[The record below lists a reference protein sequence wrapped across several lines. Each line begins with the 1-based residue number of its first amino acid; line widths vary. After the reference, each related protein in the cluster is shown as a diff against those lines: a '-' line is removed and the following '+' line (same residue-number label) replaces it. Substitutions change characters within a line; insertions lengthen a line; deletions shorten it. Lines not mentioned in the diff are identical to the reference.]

1 MNQQQPQ
8 PLYSGPRQPAPISN
22 GDHNFSQPRPHTRQQ
37 PDQQDTNQS
46 RAARFED
53 EKRRIIDA
61 CFSKRDPEGMQLESY
76 ITHVRV
82 LEDASYPS
90 SPPPPDSPNSN
101 KKHRVILVAV
111 RRSGKVR
118 VHKARENPNGS
129 FSIGKTWNLDEL
141 TAIISYTSLVP
152 ANPQQQMEKQWASNT
167 GFTVSLGK
175 PYFWSAPTP
184 KEKDFFIA
192 SLIKIYRKYTGGKLP
207 ELIGFA
213 PQELQQITGVQ
224 SAQNTPPSRTTFSP
238 IIPSPTPPPP
248 LAASQPAPVPPL
260 SAARPQS
267 PYVAQPPP
275 SRDGGR
281 MEVQEQNRSFG
292 RPDYRPPTRDAVPL
306 PSQAEERPLG
316 LPPRPNRGTP
326 AQDFSRTQPYGPPLR
341 RDDARTPSLSDGL
354 QPAPLRPSI
363 SPKASQSSLQRP
375 DPTLE
380 PPPLRPNGLSVAKAG
395 PQDFS
400 PKRMGPMPGQ
410 DLNRDIPRGEPLNNS
425 RPSTAASDRRV
436 PVPEPPPSLP
446 ALDFEL
452 FPERK
457 KPAAAAPDLKPEQ
470 PAPTSQ
476 SNSAFVTP
484 AGTPSTMKEEQSQ
497 KKTDYFVGEKAM
509 TENKQ
514 SQAND
519 VVPPK
524 TVYTEVTTSEP
535 KPVETPNEPV
545 VPEPLE
551 PPAPPK
557 AEEEH
562 RPGLG
567 PMIKKRSG
575 KDIANQF
582 RKAALAAGAFQ
593 PRQGGAG
600 ARLKAMQD
608 KLSNEPDG
616 ITSVVP
622 APLKRGMSSDGP
634 RSGTP
639 DPINTEN
646 EKDQPTPKVVSSE
659 PLPRVQVERSA
670 TSDSVARPQTP
681 AEKPLPAEPEVP
693 KEEPSAESPDKGRSS
708 SPQRKRRQRLE
719 AEVEKHCT
727 ALGIDPRVTEGRGA
741 DLNEI
746 LTEFSWDGRLAKDHA
761 LDNFETDIRREIG
774 RAQASGWLGHVEHQ
788 ETKVQEL
795 GKAFEKAIA
804 ECEELDGLLTLYAH
818 ELDTL
823 HEDIEYIEAQGQ
835 GLQVQTANQKL
846 LQAELQ
852 NLLRT
857 LTISPSDLRALRQ
870 APIDNFE
877 GVHAVERALSLLYRA
892 MLTIDPDLRQ
902 NKLRQATTVSNRT
915 GLPTNAEA
923 DLTKMRAVREKKE
936 EYKDESMMFVNRF
949 NQHMKAM
956 FQLAEQRT
964 SEENASISI
973 SSGTS
978 SFTLNLRALN
988 ASRQELWVY
997 NAMMLFVREVNQ
1009 YEWQTLIGSYEI
1021 NVKSIYQDQ
1030 FRDFSMGL
1038 RKTVRHPM
1046 GEEQEIL
1053 FTHQEKEK
1061 AEESNLSTAAR
1072 KLTVKRGRAVKAS
1085 VMRHSVGERRDGKPD
1100 AWAVFDTVLEQQA
1113 TAISEEQ
1120 NFIVHFF
1127 HLNSQSNEDFMELV
1141 QSRPP
1146 EQRKLPNLQAKQAYD
1161 PDRNLAKIVQRT
1173 TEGIYSFWP
1182 TDLQGL
1188 MEWVFKMDQLQ
1199 GIGVLVS
1206 LEQCLSKYEETNQEF
1221 ITRTV
1226 RTLHERLMG
1235 LFNRFVEEQVKA
1247 IEETK
1252 VKVKKRKGLISFMR
1266 IFPDF
1271 IAVVEDMIPQEFAHH
1286 ESLEVRFIVND
1297 AYTKLL
1303 KAMWESLNF
1312 IAKDN
1317 PAANSSGGTTTGPSN
1332 VPLSGDPED
1341 KEALNYHI
1349 LLIENMNFFVE
1360 EVKTHNNA
1368 VLEEWVERASRD
1380 QLSHLA
1386 QYTDAVIRRPLGKW
1400 LDFLES
1406 TEALMKG
1413 TDSSFT
1419 SIANKPSHSRSAAKK
1434 ILGSYDAKEVRKG
1447 VETLKKR
1454 IEKHFT
1460 DADDPS
1466 STTLERAGKKDLI
1479 ARVFEECA
1487 VRYSH
1492 AHDRMKTI
1500 VDRVYEG
1507 SLEIDWRK
1515 EDVQAMFKR

>member
-1 MNQQQPQ
+1 MNQQPPQ
-8 PLYSGPRQPAPISN
+8 PLNTGPRQPAPVSN
-22 GDHNFSQPRPHTRQQ
+22 GDHNFSQPRPHTRQ

-90 SPPPPDSPNSN
+90 SPPPPDSPHSN

-118 VHKARENPNGS
+118 VHKARENSNGS

-141 TAIISYTSLVP
+141 TAIISYTALVP

-207 ELIGFA
+207 DLIGFA
-213 PQELQQITGVQ
+213 PQELQQITGVP
-224 SAQNTPPSRTTFSP
+224 STQNTPTSRTNFSP
-238 IIPSPTPPPP
+238 IVPSPTPPPA
-248 LAASQPAPVPPL
+248 LAPSHPAAVPAL
-260 SAARPQS
+260 STNRPQS
-267 PYVAQPPP
+267 PYVVQPPP
-275 SRDGGR
+275 SRDGNR
-281 MEVQEQNRSFG
+281 TELQDQNRAVS
-292 RPDYRPPTRDAVPL
+292 RQEYRPPTREMARP

-316 LPPRPNRGTP
+316 LPPRPNRGP
-326 AQDFSRTQPYGPPLR
+326 LVQDSPRTQPYGVQIR
-341 RDDARTPSLSDGL
+341 RDEARTPSLSDSL

-363 SPKASQSSLQRP
+363 SPKGSQSSLQRP
-375 DPTLE
+375 DPALE
-380 PPPLRPNGLSVAKAG
+380 PPPLRPNGPGVAKAG
-395 PQDFS
+395 GQDFAA
-400 PKRMGPMPGQ
+400 KRPGPMMGQ
-410 DLNRDIPRGEPLNNS
+410 DSMRDAGRGEPLSNS
-425 RPSTAASDRRV
+425 RPSTAASDRRT
-436 PVPEPPPSLP
+436 PEPPPSLP

-457 KPAAAAPDLKPEQ
+457 KPATATTDLKSEQ
-470 PAPTSQ
+470 PAPPSQ
-476 SNSAFVTP
+476 NNSAFVTP
-484 AGTPSTMKEEQSQ
+484 LGTPTAIKEEQLQ
-497 KKTDYFVGEKAM
+497 RKPDYFVNDKAAAEK
-509 TENKQ
+509 KQ
-514 SQAND
+514 PQAND
-519 VVPPK
+519 LVPPK
-524 TVYTEVTTSEP
+524 AVYNEVTTSEP
-535 KPVETPNEPV
+535 EALKTANESV
-545 VPEPLE
+545 APEPLE

-557 AEEEH
+557 VEEEH

-575 KDIANQF
+575 KDIATQF

-600 ARLKAMQD
+600 ARLKAMQE

-622 APLKRGMSSDGP
+622 APLKRGMSSDDAK
-634 RSGTP
+634 SATS
-639 DPINTEN
+639 DLATTEV
-646 EKDQPTPKVVSSE
+646 EKDQPKTKLGPGDAV
-659 PLPRVQVERSA
+659 PRVQIERTA
-670 TSDSVARPQTP
+670 TSDSVSKSETP
-681 AEKPLPAEPEVP
+681 TTRFIPVEPEGP
-693 KEEPSAESPDKGRSS
+693 KEETRAESPDKGRSA
-708 SPQRKRRQRLE
+708 SPQRKRRQKLE

-727 ALGIDPRVTEGRGA
+727 ALGIDPRITESRGA
-741 DLNEI
+741 DLNEL
-746 LTEFSWDGRLAKDHA
+746 LTEFAWDGRLASDQI
-761 LDNFETDIRREIG
+761 LENFETDIRREIG

-788 ETKVQEL
+788 EIKVQEL

-852 NLLRT
+852 NLLKM
-857 LTISPSDLRALRQ
+857 LTISPSDLRALQ
-870 APIDNFE
+870 LTPIDNFKDVQE
-877 GVHAVERALSLLYRA
+877 VEHALTLLYSA
-892 MLTIDPDLRQ
+892 MVIIDPDLRE
-902 NKLRQATTVSNRT
+902 NKLRHATANNRT
-915 GLPTNAEA
+915 GLGTNAEA

-936 EYKDESMMFVNRF
+936 EYKHESMMFVNRF

-964 SEENASISI
+964 SEENASVSI

-978 SFTLNLRALN
+978 SLTLNLRAYN

-997 NAMMLFVREVNQ
+997 NVMMLFVREVNQ
-1009 YEWQTLIGSYEI
+1009 YEWHTLIGSYEI
-1021 NVKSIYQDQ
+1021 NVKSIYQEQ
-1030 FRDFSMGL
+1030 FRDFTMSL
-1038 RKTVRHPM
+1038 RRTARHPM

-1053 FTHQEKEK
+1053 FTHQDKEK

-1072 KLTVKRGRAVKAS
+1072 KLTVKRSRAVKTHAT
-1085 VMRHSVGERRDGKPD
+1085 RHSISERRDGKTD
-1100 AWAVFDTVLEQQA
+1100 AWAVFDAVLEQQA

-1120 NFIVHFF
+1120 NFVVHFF
-1127 HLNSQSNEDFMELV
+1127 HLNSQSNENFAELV

-1146 EQRKLPNLQAKQAYD
+1146 EQRKLPNLQAKQPFD
-1161 PDRNLAKIVQRT
+1161 PDRNMAKIVQST

-1182 TDLQGL
+1182 ADLQAL
-1188 MEWVFKMDQLQ
+1188 VEWVFKMDQLQ
-1199 GIGVLVS
+1199 GVGVLVS

-1226 RTLHERLMG
+1226 RTLHDRLTG
-1235 LFNRFVEEQVKA
+1235 LFHKFVEEQVKA

-1271 IAVVEDMIPQEFAHH
+1271 ITVVEDMIPQEFAHQ

-1303 KAMWESLNF
+1303 KATWESLNF

-1317 PAANSSGGTTTGPSN
+1317 PVGDSSSGAATAHSN
-1332 VPLSGDPED
+1332 APLSGDPED
-1341 KEALNYHI
+1341 KEALNHHI
-1349 LLIENMNFFVE
+1349 LLIENMNYFAE
-1360 EVKTHNNA
+1360 EVKTHNNV

-1380 QLSHLA
+1380 QLAHLA

-1406 TEALMKG
+1406 TEALMKAS
-1413 TDSSFT
+1413 DPSST

-1434 ILGSYDAKEVRKG
+1434 ILGGYDAKEVRKG

-1454 IEKHFT
+1454 IEKHF
-1460 DADDPS
+1460 ADGDDS
-1466 STTLERAGKKDLI
+1466 SAASERPGKKDLI
-1479 ARVFEECA
+1479 GRVFEECA
-1487 VRYSH
+1487 VRYAH
-1492 AHDRMKTI
+1492 AYDRMKII
-1500 VDRVYEG
+1500 VERVYDG

-1515 EDVQAMFKR
+1515 EDVLGLFKR

>member
-1 MNQQQPQ
+1 MNQQPPQ
-8 PLYSGPRQPAPISN
+8 PLYPGPRQPAPVSN
-22 GDHNFSQPRPHTRQQ
+22 GDHNFSQPKPPTRQ
-37 PDQQDTNQS
+37 PDQQDNNQS

-90 SPPPPDSPNSN
+90 SPPPPDSPQPN

-207 ELIGFA
+207 DLIGFA
-213 PQELQQITGVQ
+213 PQELQQITGVP
-224 SAQNTPPSRTTFSP
+224 SAQNTPTSRTNFSP
-238 IIPSPTPPPP
+238 IVPSPTPPPP
-248 LAASQPAPVPPL
+248 PALSQTAAVPPL
-260 SAARPQS
+260 SANRPQS
-267 PYVAQPPP
+267 PYVTQPPP
-275 SRDGGR
+275 SRDGSR
-281 MEVQEQNRSFG
+281 MELPEQNRAFG
-292 RPDYRPPTRDAVPL
+292 RQEYRPPTRDAVRP

-316 LPPRPNRGTP
+316 LPPRPNRGAP
-326 AQDFSRTQPYGPPLR
+326 VQDSSRVQAYSAPMK
-341 RDDARTPSLSDGL
+341 RDEARTPSLSDSL

-375 DPTLE
+375 DPALE
-380 PPPLRPNGLSVAKAG
+380 PPPLRPNGLNVAKVG
-395 PQDFS
+395 TQDFS
-400 PKRMGPMPGQ
+400 AKRTGPMQ
-410 DLNRDIPRGEPLNNS
+410 DQDSNRDGGRSEPLSSS
-425 RPSTAASDRRV
+425 RPSTATSDRRA
-436 PVPEPPPSLP
+436 PEPPPSLP

-457 KPAAAAPDLKPEQ
+457 KPTSAMADLKPEH
-470 PAPTSQ
+470 PPPSSQ

-484 AGTPSTMKEEQSQ
+484 LGTPTAHKEEQSQ
-497 KKTDYFVGEKAM
+497 RKPDYFVVEKAAA
-509 TENKQ
+509 ENKL

-519 VVPPK
+519 IVPPK
-524 TVYTEVTTSEP
+524 AVYNEVTTAEP
-535 KPVETPNEPV
+535 EAIKPTNEPV
-545 VPEPLE
+545 DVEPSEPL
-551 PPAPPK
+551 PLPK
-557 AEEEH
+557 VEEEH

-600 ARLKAMQD
+600 ARLKAMQE

-622 APLKRGMSSDGP
+622 APLKRGMSSDGA

-639 DPINTEN
+639 DLATTEN
-646 EKDQPTPKVVSSE
+646 EKDLPTPKFAPSE
-659 PLPRVQVERSA
+659 PPPRVQIERTA
-670 TSDSVARPQTP
+670 TSDSVARPETP
-681 AEKPLPAEPEVP
+681 TTKPIPVEPEGP
-693 KEEPSAESPDKGRSS
+693 QGETRAESPDKGRSS

-727 ALGIDPRVTEGRGA
+727 ALGIDPRVIEGRGA
-741 DLNEI
+741 DLNE
-746 LTEFSWDGRLAKDHA
+746 LLAEFSWDGRLANDQL

-857 LTISPSDLRALRQ
+857 LTIPPSDLRALRL

-877 GVHAVERALSLLYRA
+877 GVQAVERALALLYRA

-902 NKLRQATTVSNRT
+902 NKLRQAASANRT
-915 GLPTNAEA
+915 GMGTNAEA

-956 FQLAEQRT
+956 FQMAEQRT
-964 SEENASISI
+964 SEENASVSI
-973 SSGTS
+973 SSGAS
-978 SFTLNLRALN
+978 SFTPSLRAFN

-1021 NVKSIYQDQ
+1021 NVKSIYQEQ
-1030 FRDFSMGL
+1030 FREFTMGL
-1038 RKTVRHPM
+1038 RRTVRHPM

-1053 FTHQEKEK
+1053 FTHQDKEK

-1072 KLTVKRGRAVKAS
+1072 KLTVKRGRTVKTSA
-1085 VMRHSVGERRDGKPD
+1085 MRHSISERRDGKPD
-1100 AWAVFDTVLEQQA
+1100 AWAVFDGVLQQQA

-1127 HLNSQSNEDFMELV
+1127 HLNSQSNEDFAELV
-1141 QSRPP
+1141 QGLTP

-1161 PDRNLAKIVQRT
+1161 PDRNLAKIVQNT

-1182 TDLQGL
+1182 SDLQAL
-1188 MEWVFKMDQLQ
+1188 VEWVFKMDQLQ
-1199 GIGVLVS
+1199 GVGVLVS

-1226 RTLHERLMG
+1226 RTLHERLVG
-1235 LFNRFVEEQVKA
+1235 LFHKFVEEQVKA

-1266 IFPDF
+1266 VFPDF
-1271 IAVVEDMIPQEFAHH
+1271 MAVVEEMIPQEFAHQ
-1286 ESLEVRFIVND
+1286 EALEVRFIVND

-1317 PAANSSGGTTTGPSN
+1317 PAANSSSGTTTGHSN
-1332 VPLSGDPED
+1332 APTSGDPED
-1341 KEALNYHI
+1341 KEVLNYHI
-1349 LLIENMNFFVE
+1349 LLIENMNYFVE
-1360 EVKTHNNA
+1360 EVKTHNNV
-1368 VLEEWVERASRD
+1368 VLEDTVHGRRD
-1380 QLSHLA
+1380 PPATGQMA
-1386 QYTDAVIRRPLGKW
+1386 RFPGKHR
-1400 LDFLES
+1400 S
-1406 TEALMKG
+1406 LMK
-1413 TDSSFT
+1413 TNEASLT
-1419 SIANKPSHSRSAAKK
+1419 SIASKPSHSRSAAKK

-1460 DADDPS
+1460 DADDLPAAG
-1466 STTLERAGKKDLI
+1466 LERPGKKDLI
-1479 ARVFEECA
+1479 TRVFDECA
-1487 VRYSH
+1487 VRYAH
-1492 AHDRMKTI
+1492 AHDRMRM
-1500 VDRVYEG
+1500 VVERVYEG
-1507 SLEIDWRK
+1507 TLEIEWRK
-1515 EDVQAMFKR
+1515 EDVQGMFKR

>member
-1 MNQQQPQ
+1 MNQQ
-8 PLYSGPRQPAPISN
+8 PLYPGPRQPAPVSN
-22 GDHNFSQPRPHTRQQ
+22 GDHNFSQSRPHTRQV
-37 PDQQDTNQS
+37 DQEDSNQS

-53 EKRRIIDA
+53 EKKRIIEA

-90 SPPPPDSPNSN
+90 SPPPPDSPHSN

-118 VHKARENPNGS
+118 VHKARENPNGT

-141 TAIISYTSLVP
+141 TAIISYTSLMP

-175 PYFWSAPTP
+175 PYFWSAPTA

-207 ELIGFA
+207 DLIGFA
-213 PQELQQITGVQ
+213 PQELQQITGVPFTQ
-224 SAQNTPPSRTTFSP
+224 STPTSRTNFSP
-238 IIPSPTPPPP
+238 IVPSPTPPPAQTP
-248 LAASQPAPVPPL
+248 SQPAAVPAL
-260 SAARPQS
+260 SANRPQS

-275 SRDGGR
+275 SRDGNR
-281 MEVQEQNRSFG
+281 MELQDQNRALG
-292 RPDYRPPTRDAVPL
+292 RQEYRPPTRDMARP

-316 LPPRPNRGTP
+316 LPPRPNRGVP
-326 AQDFSRTQPYGPPLR
+326 AQEGSRIQPYVAPIK
-341 RDDARTPSLSDGL
+341 RDEARTPSLSDSL

-375 DPTLE
+375 EPALE
-380 PPPLRPNGLSVAKAG
+380 PPPLRPNGLNVAKSST
-395 PQDFS
+395 PDFS
-400 PKRMGPMPGQ
+400 AKRVGPIPAQ
-410 DLNRDIPRGEPLNNS
+410 DSNRDAGRGEPLSNS

-436 PVPEPPPSLP
+436 PEPPPSLPAPSLP

-457 KPAAAAPDLKPEQ
+457 KPTTIAADLKPEQ
-470 PAPTSQ
+470 AAAPPSQ

-484 AGTPSTMKEEQSQ
+484 LGTPTATKEEQRRP
-497 KKTDYFVGEKAM
+497 DYFVSEKAAA
-509 TENKQ
+509 ENKQ
-514 SQAND
+514 PEAND
-519 VVPPK
+519 IVPPK
-524 TVYTEVTTSEP
+524 GVYNEVTTSEP
-535 KPVETPNEPV
+535 EAIKTTNEPV
-545 VPEPLE
+545 APGPVE
-551 PPAPPK
+551 PPPPPK
-557 AEEEH
+557 VEEEH

-600 ARLKAMQD
+600 ARLKAMQE

-622 APLKRGMSSDGP
+622 APLKRGMSSDGA

-639 DPINTEN
+639 DQATSEN
-646 EKDQPTPKVVSSE
+646 EKDQPTPKLAPVE
-659 PLPRVQVERSA
+659 ALPKVQVERAA
-670 TSDSVARPQTP
+670 TSDSVARPETPTARPAP
-681 AEKPLPAEPEVP
+681 AEIEET
-693 KEEPSAESPDKGRSS
+693 KEETKAESPDKGRSS
-708 SPQRKRRQRLE
+708 SPHKKRRQRLE

-741 DLNEI
+741 DLNEL
-746 LTEFSWDGRLAKDHA
+746 LTEFSWDGKLANDQV

-788 ETKVQEL
+788 EIKVQEL

-857 LTISPSDLRALRQ
+857 LTISPSDLRALRL

-877 GVHAVERALSLLYRA
+877 GVQAVERSLTLLYRA

-902 NKLRQATTVSNRT
+902 NKLRHTASVNNRT
-915 GLPTNAEA
+915 GTRTNADA
-923 DLTKMRAVREKKE
+923 DLTKMRAVREKKK
-936 EYKDESMMFVNRF
+936 EYKDESTMFVNRF

-964 SEENASISI
+964 SEENASVSI

-978 SFTLNLRALN
+978 SFTLNLRAFN

-1021 NVKSIYQDQ
+1021 NLKTIYQDQ
-1030 FRDFSMGL
+1030 FRDFAMGL
-1038 RKTVRHPM
+1038 RKTARHPT

-1053 FTHQEKEK
+1053 FTHQDKEK
-1061 AEESNLSTAAR
+1061 AEESNLSSAAR
-1072 KLTVKRGRAVKAS
+1072 KLTVKRGRTVKTSA
-1085 VMRHSVGERRDGKPD
+1085 MRHSMSERRDGKPD
-1100 AWAVFDTVLEQQA
+1100 AWAVFDAVLEQQA

-1127 HLNSQSNEDFMELV
+1127 HLNSQSNEDFAELV

-1146 EQRKLPNLQAKQAYD
+1146 EQRKLPNLQARQPYD
-1161 PDRNLAKIVQRT
+1161 PDPNMAKIVQST
-1173 TEGIYSFWP
+1173 TEGIYSFWS
-1182 TDLQGL
+1182 TDLQTL
-1188 MEWVFKMDQLQ
+1188 MEWVFKTDPLQ
-1199 GIGVLVS
+1199 GVGVLVS
-1206 LEQCLSKYEETNQEF
+1206 LEQCLSKYEETNQQF

-1226 RTLHERLMG
+1226 RTLHERVSG
-1235 LFNRFVEEQVKA
+1235 LFSRFVDEQVKA

-1271 IAVVEDMIPQEFAHH
+1271 MAVVEDMIPQEFEHH
-1286 ESLEVRFIVND
+1286 TSLEVRFTVDN
-1297 AYTKLL
+1297 AYGKLL

-1317 PAANSSGGTTTGPSN
+1317 PAANSSGGTTTGHSN
-1332 VPLSGDPED
+1332 APVSGDPED

-1349 LLIENMNFFVE
+1349 LLIENMNYFVE
-1360 EVKTHNNA
+1360 EVKTHGN
-1368 VLEEWVERASRD
+1368 VTLETWVERAERD
-1380 QLSHLA
+1380 QRSHLA

-1400 LDFLES
+1400 LDFVES
-1406 TEALMKG
+1406 TEALMK
-1413 TDSSFT
+1413 TNDSSSFT

-1460 DADDPS
+1460 DADDPAA
-1466 STTLERAGKKDLI
+1466 TALERPGKKDLI
-1479 ARVFEECA
+1479 GRVFEECA
-1487 VRYSH
+1487 VKYAH
-1492 AHDRMKTI
+1492 AYDRMKMV

-1507 SLEIDWRK
+1507 NLEIEWRK
-1515 EDVQAMFKR
+1515 EDVQGMFKR

>member
-1 MNQQQPQ
+1 MNQQ
-8 PLYSGPRQPAPISN
+8 PLYPGPRQPAPVPN
-22 GDHNFSQPRPHTRQQ
+22 GDHNFSQPRPHTRQ

-175 PYFWSAPTP
+175 PYFWAAPTP

-207 ELIGFA
+207 DLIGFA
-213 PQELQQITGVQ
+213 PQELQQITGAP
-224 SAQNTPPSRTTFSP
+224 STQNTPTSRTNFSP
-238 IIPSPTPPPP
+238 IVPSPTPPPP
-248 LAASQPAPVPPL
+248 LAPSQTAAVPAL
-260 SAARPQS
+260 SANRPQS

-275 SRDGGR
+275 SRDGNR
-281 MEVQEQNRSFG
+281 MELQEPNRTFG
-292 RPDYRPPTRDAVPL
+292 RQEYRPPTRDAARP
-306 PSQAEERPLG
+306 PSSQAEERPLG
-316 LPPRPNRGTP
+316 LPPRPNRGMP
-326 AQDFSRTQPYGPPLR
+326 VQDGPRTQPFIAPMKR
-341 RDDARTPSLSDGL
+341 EEVRSPSLSDSL

-363 SPKASQSSLQRP
+363 SPKASQSSLRRP
-375 DPTLE
+375 DSALE
-380 PPPLRPNGLSVAKAG
+380 PPPLRPNGLNVTKAG
-395 PQDFS
+395 TQDFS
-400 PKRMGPMPGQ
+400 AKRSGPMPGQ
-410 DLNRDIPRGEPLNNS
+410 DSNRDAGRGEPPNTS
-425 RPSTAASDRRV
+425 RPSTAASDRRS
-436 PVPEPPPSLP
+436 PEPPPSLP

-457 KPAAAAPDLKPEQ
+457 KATTIAADLKPDQAAAP
-470 PAPTSQ
+470 SQ

-484 AGTPSTMKEEQSQ
+484 LGTPTAMKEDQSQ
-497 KKTDYFVGEKAM
+497 RKPDYFTSEKAAA
-509 TENKQ
+509 ENKQ
-514 SQAND
+514 PEASDA
-519 VVPPK
+519 VPPK
-524 TVYTEVTTSEP
+524 AVYNEVTTSEP
-535 KPVETPNEPV
+535 EAIDPTNEPTA
-545 VPEPLE
+545 PEAIE
-551 PPAPPK
+551 PPPPPK
-557 AEEEH
+557 VEEEH

-582 RKAALAAGAFQ
+582 RKAALAAAAFQ

-600 ARLKAMQD
+600 ARLKAMQE

-622 APLKRGMSSDGP
+622 APLKRGMSSDGA

-639 DPINTEN
+639 DPATTEN
-646 EKDQPTPKVVSSE
+646 EKEQPTPKLAPSE
-659 PLPRVQVERSA
+659 ALPRVEVQRTA
-670 TSDSVARPQTP
+670 TSDSVATP
-681 AEKPLPAEPEVP
+681 ETPTTKPTPAEPEGP
-693 KEEPSAESPDKGRSS
+693 KGEETRAESPDKGRSS

-727 ALGIDPRVTEGRGA
+727 ALGIDPRIIEGRGA
-741 DLNEI
+741 DLNEL
-746 LTEFSWDGRLAKDHA
+746 LTEFSWDGRLANDQV

-852 NLLRT
+852 NLLGT
-857 LTISPSDLRALRQ
+857 LTISQSDLYALQ
-870 APIDNFE
+870 DAKLDNFQ
-877 GVHAVERALSLLYRA
+877 GVQAIERALTLLYTA

-902 NKLRQATTVSNRT
+902 NKLRQAASANNRN
-915 GLPTNAEA
+915 GSGTNTDA

-936 EYKDESMMFVNRF
+936 EYKNESMMFVNRF
-949 NQHMKAM
+949 NQHMKNM
-956 FQLAEQRT
+956 FQMAEQRT
-964 SEENASISI
+964 SEENASMSI

-978 SFTLNLRALN
+978 SFMLNLRAFN

-1009 YEWQTLIGSYEI
+1009 YEWQTLINSYEI

-1030 FRDFSMGL
+1030 FRDFNMGL
-1038 RKTVRHPM
+1038 RRTVRHPM

-1053 FTHQEKEK
+1053 FTHQDKEK

-1072 KLTVKRGRAVKAS
+1072 KLTVKRGRTAKTSA
-1085 VMRHSVGERRDGKPD
+1085 MRHSISERRDGKPE

-1127 HLNSQSNEDFMELV
+1127 HLNSQSNEDFAELV

-1146 EQRKLPNLQAKQAYD
+1146 EQRRLPNLQAKQAYD
-1161 PDRNLAKIVQRT
+1161 PDRNLAKIVQNT

-1182 TDLQGL
+1182 SDLQGL
-1188 MEWVFKMDQLQ
+1188 MEWVFKADQLQ
-1199 GIGVLVS
+1199 GVGVLVS

-1226 RTLHERLMG
+1226 RTLHERLVG
-1235 LFNRFVEEQVKA
+1235 LFHKFVEEQVKA

-1266 IFPDF
+1266 VFPDF
-1271 IAVVEDMIPQEFAHH
+1271 MAVVEDMIPQEFAHQ

-1317 PAANSSGGTTTGPSN
+1317 PAANSSGGTTTGHSN
-1332 VPLSGDPED
+1332 APVSGDPED

-1349 LLIENMNFFVE
+1349 LLIENMNYFVE
-1360 EVKTHNNA
+1360 EVKTHHNV

-1406 TEALMKG
+1406 TEALMK
-1413 TDSSFT
+1413 TNDSSLT

-1434 ILGSYDAKEVRKG
+1434 ILGSYDAKEIRKG

-1466 STTLERAGKKDLI
+1466 ATALERPGKKDLI
-1479 ARVFEECA
+1479 GRVFEECA
-1487 VRYSH
+1487 VRYAH
-1492 AHDRMKTI
+1492 AHDRMKMV

-1507 SLEIDWRK
+1507 SLDIEWRK
-1515 EDVQAMFKR
+1515 EDVLGMFKR